1 MNPERPGRF
10 SMRAER
16 LLVRVLLCL
25 RRESRASADPDRD
38 ARRAEALAD
47 EILADFPRRVIPFGV
62 AALAVIAVAC
72 AMPLMRD
79 LAVKHGVSS
88 EAVCATAVVETGLRG
103 RTAEVSDG
111 FEALRAVVAPFT
123 PELVGEETP
132 DERTAL
138 PEEAAAPY
146 KRS

>member
-1 MNPERPGRF
+1 MNPEHFGRF

-16 LLVRVLLCL
+16 LLVRVLLSL
-25 RRESRASADPDRD
+25 RRETKVSADPDRD

-47 EILADFPRRVIPFGV
+47 EILADFPRRIIPFGI
-62 AALAVIAVAC
+62 AALAVIALAC
-72 AMPLMRD
+72 TMPLIRD

-88 EAVCATAVVETGLRG
+88 EAVCATSVVETGLRG
-103 RTAEVSDG
+103 RSAEFSDG

-123 PELVGEETP
+123 PGLVGEETG